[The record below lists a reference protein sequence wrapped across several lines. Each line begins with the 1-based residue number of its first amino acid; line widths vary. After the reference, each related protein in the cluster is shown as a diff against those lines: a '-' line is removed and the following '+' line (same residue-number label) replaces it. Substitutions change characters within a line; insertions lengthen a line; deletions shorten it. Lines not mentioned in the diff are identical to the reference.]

1 MPPPE
6 STISWGSK
14 DKTGGNMKK
23 FISIHHKIV
32 AWVLSSIILLSLL
45 VCTILGIQTQSITSE
60 SYRRFIKEQV
70 FNINKTLTMFA
81 SNSSNVVQTLSKQRL
96 LRISNASNV
105 SNVYNKNGF
114 KDLDDKG
121 IAHHKSL
128 QDMFFA
134 VRDAYPEIVDV
145 YMGTSSGA
153 FAGWDDA
160 EDMKGIDPRSRPWYQ
175 AAIKEP
181 DKIILTKAYMSATK
195 DLVITF
201 AKTVKDMK
209 NKEIVGVIGVD
220 ISLVNL
226 LDFIDSIKIGESGYC
241 LLVQENGVIL
251 VDAKHP
257 EVIFKNLKDCGIPSY
272 SSLLNAK
279 HDAFYI
285 DVDSKKYQVQVFNT
299 DSMNM
304 KVITFVEKSE
314 LLELFYR
321 LVLNMIIISVVL
333 FVITVIAVTVF
344 SSVLKRYFSK
354 LEVVFKKIAK
364 GDTTERV
371 NYKSN
376 DEIGLLMGYFDES
389 IEHMSEMLKLLVKET
404 DQMAKVGNILSSDME
419 KTATAAQI
427 VTNNISGIK
436 DEIMRQASSVTE
448 ILATIEQS
456 IRIIEHLDL
465 SIETQSDR
473 VSNGLRQMERMTQN
487 INAITEMLKKN
498 NELIKELYSKT
509 INGKQGARTANEV
522 VAQIAE
528 KSDSLLEASLVIQN
542 IASQTNLLAMN
553 AAIEAAHAGESGK
566 GFAVVAD
573 EIRKLAEESNMQGKQ
588 IANVLK
594 ETIEVIKHLIEAGGG
609 AEKIFDEVYE
619 LTTNISNQED
629 LIEEELKEQTE
640 GTNIALDMMKDI
652 REVATGIKDGSSE
665 MLEGNKAISKE
676 MKRLDLLTRT
686 INNGMHEMNAGA
698 NDITSNILEANDMTR
713 KNKDSIKEIVDVM
726 NNFKV

>member
-1 MPPPE
+1 
-6 STISWGSK
+6 
-14 DKTGGNMKK
+14 
-23 FISIHHKIV
+23 
-32 AWVLSSIILLSLL
+32 
-45 VCTILGIQTQSITSE
+45 
-60 SYRRFIKEQV
+60 
-70 FNINKTLTMFA
+70 
-81 SNSSNVVQTLSKQRL
+81 
-96 LRISNASNV
+96 
-105 SNVYNKNGF
+105 
-114 KDLDDKG
+114 
-121 IAHHKSL
+121 
-128 QDMFFA
+128 
-134 VRDAYPEIVDV
+134 
-145 YMGTSSGA
+145 
-153 FAGWDDA
+153 
-160 EDMKGIDPRSRPWYQ
+160 
-175 AAIKEP
+175 
-181 DKIILTKAYMSATK
+181 
-195 DLVITF
+195 
-201 AKTVKDMK
+201 
-209 NKEIVGVIGVD
+209 
-220 ISLVNL
+220 
-226 LDFIDSIKIGESGYC
+226 
-241 LLVQENGVIL
+241 
-251 VDAKHP
+251 
-257 EVIFKNLKDCGIPSY
+257 
-272 SSLLNAK
+272 
-279 HDAFYI
+279 
-285 DVDSKKYQVQVFNT
+285 
-299 DSMNM
+299 MNM

-314 LLELFYR
+314 LLELLYR
-321 LVLNMIIISVVL
+321 LVVNMVIISVIL
-333 FVITVIAVTVF
+333 FVIGVIAVTIF
-344 SSVLKRYFSK
+344 SGSIKRYFNRM
-354 LEVVFKKIAK
+354 EIVFKKIAK

-389 IEHMSEMLKLLVKET
+389 IEHMSDMLKLLVKET
-404 DQMAKVGNILSSDME
+404 DQMAKVGSILSSDME

-465 SIETQSDR
+465 SIETQGDR
-473 VSNGLRQMERMTQN
+473 VSHGLRQMERMTQN

-619 LTTNISNQED
+619 LTTNISSQED

-698 NDITSNILEANDMTR
+698 NDITSNILEANDVTR

>member
-1 MPPPE
+1 M
-6 STISWGSK
+6 
-14 DKTGGNMKK
+14 
-23 FISIHHKIV
+23 V
-32 AWVLSSIILLSLL
+32 AWILSSIILLTLL
-45 VCTILGIQTQSITSE
+45 VCTILGFQTQSTTSE

-70 FNINKTLTMFA
+70 FTINKTLTMFA

-105 SNVYNKNGF
+105 SNIYNKNGF

-220 ISLVNL
+220 ISLSNL
-226 LDFIDSIKIGESGYC
+226 SKFVDSIKIGDTGYC
-241 LLVQENGVIL
+241 IL
-251 VDAKHP
+251 TEEDGTVLMDAKH
-257 EVIFKNLKDCGIPSY
+257 ENIVFKNLKDCGIPSY

-314 LLELFYR
+314 LLELLYR
-321 LVLNMIIISVVL
+321 LVVNMVIISVIL
-333 FVITVIAVTVF
+333 FVIGVIAVTIF
-344 SSVLKRYFSK
+344 SGSIKRYFNRM
-354 LEVVFKKIAK
+354 EIVFKKIAK

-404 DQMAKVGNILSSDME
+404 DQMAKVGSILSSDME

-456 IRIIEHLDL
+456 IRIIEHLDV
-465 SIETQSDR
+465 SIENQSDS
-473 VSNGLRQMERMTQN
+473 VVNGLTQMEHMTHN

-619 LTTNISNQED
+619 LTTNISSQED

-665 MLEGNKAISKE
+665 MLEGNKSIAKE

>member
-1 MPPPE
+1 
-6 STISWGSK
+6 
-14 DKTGGNMKK
+14 MKK
-23 FISIHHKIV
+23 FISIRYKMV
-32 AWVLSSIILLSLL
+32 AWILSSIILLTLL
-45 VCTILGIQTQSITSE
+45 VCTILGFQTQSATSE
-60 SYRRFIKEQV
+60 SYNRFIEQQILT
-70 FNINKTLTMFA
+70 INKILTFFA
-81 SNSSNVVQTLSKQRL
+81 NNSSNILETLSKQRI
-96 LRISNASNV
+96 LRVSDESNV
-105 SNVYNKNGF
+105 SNTYNKSGI
-114 KDLDDKG
+114 KDLDDEGK
-121 IAHHKSL
+121 AHHRSL
-128 QDMFFA
+128 QNMFIA
-134 VRDAYPEIVDV
+134 VLDAYPEIVGI
-145 YMGTSSGA
+145 YMGTSSGG
-153 FAGWDDA
+153 FVGWDDA
-160 EDMKGIDPRSRPWYQ
+160 EDMKGVDPRVRPWYQ

-181 DKIILTKAYMSATK
+181 NKIILTKAYMSATK
-195 DLVITF
+195 ELVVTF
-201 AKTVKDMK
+201 AKSVKDMK
-209 NKEIVGVIGVD
+209 NKEIVGVVGLD
-220 ISLVNL
+220 ISLSNL
-226 LDFIDSIKIGESGYC
+226 SKIMDSIKIGDRGYC
-241 LLVQENGVIL
+241 LLAEEDGVIL
-251 VDAKHP
+251 VDAKH
-257 EVIFKNLKDCGIPSY
+257 ENIVFKNLKDCGIPSY

-279 HDAFYI
+279 DGAFYI

-314 LLELFYR
+314 LLELLYR
-321 LVLNMIIISVVL
+321 LVVNMVIISVIL
-333 FVITVIAVTVF
+333 FVIGVIAVTIF
-344 SSVLKRYFSK
+344 SGSIKRYFNRM
-354 LEVVFKKIAK
+354 EIVFKKIAK

-404 DQMAKVGNILSSDME
+404 DQMAKVGSILSSDME

-456 IRIIEHLDL
+456 IRIIEHLDV
-465 SIETQSDR
+465 SIENQSDS
-473 VSNGLRQMERMTQN
+473 VVNGLTQMEHMTHN

-619 LTTNISNQED
+619 LTTNISSQED

-665 MLEGNKAISKE
+665 MLEGNKSIAKE

-698 NDITSNILEANDMTR
+698 NDITSNILEANDITR

>member
-1 MPPPE
+1 
-6 STISWGSK
+6 
-14 DKTGGNMKK
+14 
-23 FISIHHKIV
+23 
-32 AWVLSSIILLSLL
+32 
-45 VCTILGIQTQSITSE
+45 
-60 SYRRFIKEQV
+60 
-70 FNINKTLTMFA
+70 
-81 SNSSNVVQTLSKQRL
+81 
-96 LRISNASNV
+96 
-105 SNVYNKNGF
+105 
-114 KDLDDKG
+114 
-121 IAHHKSL
+121 
-128 QDMFFA
+128 
-134 VRDAYPEIVDV
+134 
-145 YMGTSSGA
+145 MGTSSGA

-175 AAIKEP
+175 AAVKEP

-201 AKTVKDMK
+201 AKAVKDIK
-209 NKEIVGVIGVD
+209 NKDIVGVIGVD

-272 SSLLNAK
+272 DVISR
-279 HDAFYI
+279 I
-285 DVDSKKYQVQVFNT
+285 DKDSVDINVDGKKYQVQVFDT

-304 KVITFVEKSE
+304 KFVTLVEKQE
-314 LLELFYR
+314 LLEIFYHLVFSMVIITLGLFI
-321 LVLNMIIISVVL
+321 LGII
-333 FVITVIAVTVF
+333 FVTVF

-498 NELIKELYSKT
+498 NELIKELYAKT